1 MALLP
6 YGDQGAASEDT
17 LKLLNSARVKLN
29 VARMIAN
36 SNAVFKPFNLLGGA
50 LIGKAKLDPRLRE
63 IAILRTAKVSRSVY
77 EWTQHVPMA
86 KHVGV
91 TDAQIAAM
99 DNWQGA
105 SCFNELERTVLRFTD
120 EVAVN
125 VKGSRQALEALRK
138 DLGPAEIVELILSI
152 GFWGWSRGCWKR
164 PKSILK
170 ISRARSI
177 CSKPTAPVRRGD
189 KRWLCCRMEARNRF
203 ATHRSN

>member
-6 YGDQGAASEDT
+6 YGDQGTASEDT
-17 LKLLNSARVKLN
+17 LKILNSARIKLN

-63 IAILRTAKVSRSVY
+63 IAILRTAKVTRSVY

-91 TDAQIAAM
+91 TDAQVAAM

-105 SCFNELERTVLRFTD
+105 SCFNELERKVLRFTD
-120 EVAVN
+120 EVAGN
-125 VKGSRQALEALRK
+125 VKGSREALEALKK
-138 DLGPAEIVELILSI
+138 DLGAAEIVELILSI
-152 GFWGWSRGCWKR
+152 GFWGMV
-164 PKSILK
+164 
-170 ISRARSI
+170 ARLLETTEVDLEDFAG
-177 CSKPTAPVRRGD
+177 KVDLLEANGTTPERR
-189 KRWLCCRMEARNRF
+189 
-203 ATHRSN
+203 